1 MRRRITLLVAV
12 AIVMVGVMAVPA
24 FAIGPDSTYSNST
37 YSNYQVPAGQC
48 QVTINGTTS
57 TPDAATCAKL
67 VNSALDTVKGFLGGL
82 FPTA

>member
-24 FAIGPDSTYSNST
+24 FAIGPDST